1 MQLPAI
7 FHPIFSF
14 LDTLL
19 FNDHLL
25 AFLDKY
31 CIEVAATIAFLF
43 ILEILIKITASAF
56 FLYILA
62 LLLIL

>member
-7 FHPIFSF
+7 LHPISSL

-31 CIEVAATIAFLF
+31 YIEVAATIAFLF
-43 ILEILIKITASAF
+43 ILEILIKITTSAF

-62 LLLIL
+62 LLLFI